1 MGALEGEAVPK
12 LTIDLQDGF
21 SGEDVIVR
29 VNGEEVER
37 RRDVRTKRTLG
48 LAQSFDIKVPDG
60 PVTLEVDLP
69 SKGAIGTTQIHRPQ
83 LGVSWDGEQVQ
94 FIHSDK
100 EFGYG

>member
-1 MGALEGEAVPK
+1 MPK

-21 SGEDVIVR
+21 LDDEVIVR

-37 RRDVRTKRTLG
+37 RPNVRTKRALG

-60 PVTLEVDLP
+60 TVTVQVDVP
-69 SKGAIGTTQIHRPQ
+69 TKGVSGTTEIQHPQ
-83 LGVSWDGEQVQ
+83 LGVSLDGARLH
-94 FIHSDK
+94 FIQSDD